1 VPSRERDLC
10 HGFRAPLD
18 GSGKEEDCE
27 GDDLMLLELT
37 VQTKSKGRHATDAS
51 TNLAKIIDSS
61 GLYHQVKNKGTVLEG
76 SWDQLMAVAKK
87 CHDEVL
93 KTHQKIVTVMRAVDG
108 PEVDPCRNAP
118 GDCAAMK
125 ELLEDDGDWMIM

>member
-1 VPSRERDLC
+1 
-10 HGFRAPLD
+10 
-18 GSGKEEDCE
+18 
-27 GDDLMLLELT
+27 MLLELT
-37 VQTKSKGRHATDAS
+37 VQAKGKGRDAGDIAADV
-51 TNLAKIIDSS
+51 AKIIDSS
-61 GLYHQVKNKGTVLEG
+61 GLYHQAKNKGTVLEG

-108 PEVDPCRNAP
+108 PDVAPCQHAP

-125 ELLEDDGDWMIM
+125 ELLEDDGDWLIM